1 MKIKTRV
8 CCILCTF
15 LVGMPFTACMHDNK
29 GSSGTD
35 GISLSSVQQKVKDA
49 LGDDY
54 VPDQSL
60 DDAALEQ
67 LYGIKAEDLEEYSAE
82 ISSMSAHVDQFAAF
96 KAKPD
101 RADAVEQALRDY
113 RERLV
118 EDTMRS
124 TLSIPVSDSDNR
136 QTPGLPVLC
145 YLYLQQWAA
154 DFSAAHCFMLP
165 VLETLRSTWY
175 NNAPQTGAALSLM

>member
-96 KAKPD
+96 KAKRTGPTLLN
-101 RADAVEQALRDY
+101 RHCGITENGWLKTQC
-113 RERLV
+113 
-118 EDTMRS
+118 S
-124 TLSIPVSDSDNR
+124 TLPISQKSMR
-136 QTPGLPVLC
+136 QR
-145 YLYLQQWAA
+145 
-154 DFSAAHCFMLP
+154 CFA
-165 VLETLRSTWY
+165 TGSTY
-175 NNAPQTGAALSLM
+175 FL

>member
-118 EDTMRS
+118 EDTMQYPS
-124 TLSIPVSDSDNR
+124 NIAKINASE
-136 QTPGLPVLC
+136 VLRHGQ
-145 YLYLQQWAA
+145 YVFFLMLGAINDDVEMEEEEQIAFA
-154 DFSAAHCFMLP
+154 KKENKKAVDAVNSCF
-165 VLETLRSTWY
+165 
-175 NNAPQTGAALSLM
+175 